1 MKYDLSSY
9 FEDPEFKE
17 SLAKYEGMVE
27 SHTPAYFDA
36 DELTDIAE
44 YYAIQGKEKEADK
57 AIDLALRLHPND
69 TNAMIFRARSLA
81 LKGKMEEA
89 YMVIDLIEDSSDRE
103 VKFLHAAL
111 LLEEQRVEE
120 AEQIFQQLAA
130 SEDYALDT
138 LLDIITEYIDANQE
152 KYADQWLVLLGHKFD
167 FTTLEKQ
174 NQDFRDVLCD
184 FYTTFNKPD
193 MAIPLLRMSL
203 DQDPYS
209 LHHWTELGRCHLHL
223 GNYEEAHEAFDF
235 ALAIDDND
243 WDTLTLKA
251 FTFKQSGNLQE
262 AIRIYKQQRSLN
274 SDSRGP
280 IQSLV
285 KAYLETKEYKLALP
299 ELIDLLDLPTFSN
312 YEKAELYV
320 DTAICLAGLGKG
332 EAALP
337 YIQKSREYNENDSQM
352 HVRIGRYFLLFNNN
366 EAEAVSSFNLALEK
380 TPADERYD
388 IVMNIATTCF
398 DEHNFKLAATYFE
411 QLNHEFPDEA
421 KSTYYFL
428 VYSYFYLQ
436 QINPCMHY
444 LAKIKKEIPE
454 MYADL
459 GTTNA
464 VTTDKHFN
472 NMLCELKENIANG
485 KIDLNKYL

>member
-27 SHTPAYFDA
+27 NHTPAYFDA
-36 DELTDIAE
+36 DELTEIAE
-44 YYAIQGKEKEADK
+44 YYASQGRDEEADK

-69 TNAMIFRARSLA
+69 TDALIFRARSLA

-103 VKFLHAAL
+103 VKFLRADL
-111 LLEEQRVEE
+111 LLEEQRPEE

-138 LLDIITEYIDANQE
+138 LLDIITDYIDTNQE
-152 KYADQWLVLLGHKFD
+152 KYADKWLVLLGHKFD

-174 NQDFRDVLCD
+174 NQRFRDVLCE
-184 FYTTFNKPD
+184 FYTTFNKPG
-193 MAIPLLRMSL
+193 MAIPFLRMSL
-203 DQDPYS
+203 DQYPYS
-209 LHHWTELGRCHLHL
+209 IQHWTELGRCHLQL

-243 WDTLTLKA
+243 WDALTLKA
-251 FTFKQSGNLQE
+251 FTFKQSGNLQA
-262 AIRIYKQQRSLN
+262 AIRIYKQQKSLN
-274 SDSRGP
+274 SDLPSP
-280 IQSLV
+280 VKSLAKV
-285 KAYLETKEYKLALP
+285 YLEAKEYELALS
-299 ELIDLLDLPTFSN
+299 ELNDLMVSAAFSN
-312 YEKAELYV
+312 YEMAEIYV
-320 DTAICLAGLGKG
+320 DAAICLAALGDG
-332 EAALP
+332 ESASP
-337 YIQKSREYNENDSQM
+337 YIQRAREYNENDPQIY
-352 HVRIGRYFLLFNNN
+352 VGIGRYFLLFNNK
-366 EAEAVSSFNLALEK
+366 ETEAVSSFNLALEK

-388 IVMNIATTCF
+388 ILMNIATTCF

-411 QLNHEFPDEA
+411 QLNNEFPDEA
-421 KSTYYFL
+421 KTTYYFL

-436 QINPCMHY
+436 QISPCMHY
-444 LAKIKKEIPE
+444 LAKIKEEIPE

-459 GTTNA
+459 GTTDA
-464 VTTDKHFN
+464 VITDKHFN
-472 NMLCELKENIANG
+472 NMICELKENIANG